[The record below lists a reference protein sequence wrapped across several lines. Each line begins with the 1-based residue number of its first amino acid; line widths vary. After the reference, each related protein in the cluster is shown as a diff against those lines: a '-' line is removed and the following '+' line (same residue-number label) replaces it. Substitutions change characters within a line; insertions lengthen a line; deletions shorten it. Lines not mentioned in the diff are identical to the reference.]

1 MQWSLFLLILMGQ
14 CFFSTCYLYEYHFIR
29 ENKTWEEA
37 QKYCRENYADLASVF
52 DMTDMARL
60 HESREYEG
68 KAWIGLFS
76 NPGKENRMWHWSLPG
91 VEYTERET
99 RWGRSE
105 PGDLKENCVKT
116 RGNWTHAICENTLWF
131 ICYDGKKRDGKS
143 IHLIKKKMT
152 WTKAQNYCRDHYTDL
167 ASGLDQADGEEFKIL
182 NKSQGSP
189 MNVWIGLFRD
199 TWRWS
204 DGSNFSF
211 RHWNMESFYDGQNNR
226 KCAVTLL
233 NRSGK
238 WSSDECNK
246 KNPFF
251 CYDDKL
257 ILINENKTWEE
268 ALDYCRLHHTDL
280 VSITN
285 PHQQRVVERRTK
297 NASSPYVWV
306 GLRYTCVM
314 NLWLWIS
321 DRVVCYENWADKGK
335 IDECHRCAA
344 MERGGRYQWV
354 SKSEYEKYN
363 FICSKQ

>member
-1 MQWSLFLLILMGQ
+1 MSCLLASVLSLFFQLIF

-131 ICYDGKKRDGKS
+131 ICYDDGKS

-226 KCAVTLL
+226 KC
-233 NRSGK
+233 
-238 WSSDECNK
+238 
-246 KNPFF
+246 
-251 CYDDKL
+251 
-257 ILINENKTWEE
+257 TWEE

>member
-1 MQWSLFLLILMGQ
+1 
-14 CFFSTCYLYEYHFIR
+14 YHFIR

-37 QKYCRENYADLASVF
+37 QKYCRENYTDLASVF
-52 DMTDMARL
+52 DMADMERL
-60 HESREYEG
+60 RESTEYEG

-91 VEYTERET
+91 VEYTEDET
-99 RWGRSE
+99 GWGRSE
-105 PGDLKENCVKT
+105 PGDLNENCVKT
-116 RGNWTHAICENTLWF
+116 RENWADVTCDKTMWF
-131 ICYDGKKRDGKS
+131 ICYDGENIKS
-143 IHLIKKKMT
+143 IHLIEKKMT
-152 WTKAQNYCRDHYTDL
+152 WTEAQKYCRDHYTDL
-167 ASGLDQADGEEFKIL
+167 ASGLDQADGEEFKTL
-182 NKSQGSP
+182 KQSKDSP

-211 RHWNMESFYDGQNNR
+211 RHWNMESFYDGQNN
-226 KCAVTLL
+226 
-233 NRSGK
+233 
-238 WSSDECNK
+238 
-246 KNPFF
+246 KN
-251 CYDDKL
+251 C
-257 ILINENKTWEE
+257 TWEE
-268 ALDYCRLHHTDL
+268 ALDYCRLNHTDL

-285 PHQQRVVERRTK
+285 PHQQRVVESRAK

-314 NLWLWIS
+314 DLWFWIN
-321 DRVVCYENWADKGK
+321 DKLVCYENWADNGK
-335 IDECHRCAA
+335 IEECHRCAA